1 MLGQLVTYSRL
12 TYKKIGEAF
21 LPNINT
27 DNLASEEEYPHCKAF
42 NCKSE
47 TIE

>member
-1 MLGQLVTYSRL
+1 MLGQLVRYSRL

-27 DNLASEEEYPHCKAF
+27 NNLECEKEYPHCKAV

-47 TIE
+47 SIE